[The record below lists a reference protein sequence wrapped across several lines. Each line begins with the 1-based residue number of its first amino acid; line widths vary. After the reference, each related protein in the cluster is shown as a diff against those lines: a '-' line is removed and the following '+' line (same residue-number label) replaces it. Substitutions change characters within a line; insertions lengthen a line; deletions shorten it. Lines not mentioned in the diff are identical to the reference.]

1 MISQNALH
9 HAEKCRFCWMC
20 RHLCPI
26 QHQTGKELNTPR
38 AKGLLLSMVNK
49 GAQVFDKDMA
59 EAMYECVLC
68 DACTN
73 DCATGYQ
80 PPLFIRE
87 ARTEAVVNE
96 LAPAAVMELIDKALE
111 SGNVYG
117 VQKPSFGQEGT
128 DVLVYI
134 GDVAAIKVPEMAKN
148 LLAVLAKAGV
158 SAKVLAEEP
167 TSGMMLADLMGYTQE
182 VVDQAKACAEAIN
195 GAKLPVIVLDSYDA
209 EIMKQHYAEWGCEIK
224 AEVVTATAYVAKLLE
239 DYRTQLLVFRYENMF
254 VNERL
259 DTVVSQKEREEYY
272 NLHLKSYVTKNGIIK
287 GRVINMHNSSPK
299 IKELER
305 LLSKEDVNSIV
316 EVEQLG
322 YSSSYKYNNFNDE
335 WVDLAV
341 VAKEMGIVL
350 SDLQKELAKKKTPYF
365 KYKDSLN
372 TSYLQTFEYVMAGEI
387 TPLEYNSES
396 IKDII
401 ISKRKKDLLQKLQSD
416 IYKEALEN
424 KKIKI
429 IENEKAD

>member
-26 QHQTGKELNTPR
+26 QHQTGKEMNTPR

-111 SGNVYG
+111 TGNIYG
-117 VQKPSFGQEGT
+117 VEKPSYAQDGT

-134 GDVAAIKVPEMAKN
+134 GDVAAIQVPEMAKN

-158 SAKVLAEEP
+158 SAKVLSDEP

-182 VVDQAKACAEAIN
+182 VADQAKVCAEAIN
-195 GAKLPVIVLDSYDA
+195 AAGLPLVVLDSYDA
-209 EIMKQHYAEWGCEIK
+209 EIMKQKYPEWGCEIQV
-224 AEVVTATAYVAKLLE
+224 EVSTATAFVAKLLE
-239 DYRTQLLVFRYENMF
+239 EGKLEA
-254 VNERL
+254 
-259 DTVVSQKEREEYY
+259 KAA
-272 NLHLKSYVTKNGIIK
+272 NGITGACHDDDRLARTFHEFAPIRAIAK
-287 GRVINMHNSSPK
+287 AAGYEVGEMFNREKLAKSCGSAVAKAYMPAIIAKVALGRWADLQRYDLTAMLVANPQAY
-299 IKELER
+299 LC
-305 LLSKEDVNSIV
+305 LSQ
-316 EVEQLG
+316 EVPEGHIL
-322 YSSSYKYNNFNDE
+322 
-335 WVDLAV
+335 VDLY
-341 VAKEMGIVL
+341 G
-350 SDLQKELAKKKTPYF
+350 
-365 KYKDSLN
+365 
-372 TSYLQTFEYVMAGEI
+372 
-387 TPLEYNSES
+387 
-396 IKDII
+396 
-401 ISKRKKDLLQKLQSD
+401 
-416 IYKEALEN
+416 AL
-424 KKIKI
+424 I
-429 IENEKAD
+429 